1 MKKSLLL
8 SFYLL
13 CTSAISA
20 CTNSPLYSNNN
31 TQYSSDTEEVSTDT
45 GNYITPNYCGA
56 NGDSC
61 NNTPLINY
69 TKTES
74 DYRAYNER
82 TKRDHLYTQS
92 GVGNNLTATIRP
104 DIENDIVSSNAHIT
118 EEIIQN
124 NIRQH
129 MIDDGDFS
137 DTGVLEFETPSEQ
150 YAQVQTKET
159 NPHSEKATTPS
170 KNNKQA
176 THKPLKEETNDIGR
190 ADNVRTIQEETEDK
204 NKIVIKTITEED
216 GATYEIVCEDE
227 ACTEVKKIKQTLD
240 GKDSKYEIICEENC
254 EEIMT
259 ANADEDAITSEFT
272 EESFDIADYVDLEGE
287 DTDIKFNEIG
297 SKEQIIADISIDE
310 VKVTDDAILT
320 WEAEEGDN
328 LRELLTKWCEKSGW
342 KLLWNTNRNYVLS
355 AGVMFKGKF
364 ADVSSALIRAF
375 ARARPAP
382 IATYYKGNRVIV
394 VETMENENAY

>member
-1 MKKSLLL
+1 MKKKLLL
-8 SFYLL
+8 SFCLL
-13 CTSAISA
+13 CTSTISA
-20 CTNSPLYSNNN
+20 CNTPLLYSNNN
-31 TQYSSDTEEVSTDT
+31 TKVSQEAENIPVVIDATIQQSACE
-45 GNYITPNYCGA
+45 NGA
-56 NGDSC
+56 GSC

-69 TKTES
+69 SKTEA

-82 TKRDHLYTQS
+82 TKRDHLYTQA
-92 GVGNNLTATIRP
+92 GTGNNLTATIRP
-104 DIENDIVSSNAHIT
+104 DVEDDIVTSNTQIT
-118 EEIIQN
+118 KEVIEE

-129 MIDDGDFS
+129 MIDDGVFS
-137 DTGVLEFETPSEQ
+137 DTGTLEFETPSEQ
-150 YAQVQTKET
+150 YAQLQNQQTNNHTPK
-159 NPHSEKATTPS
+159 TPS
-170 KNNKQA
+170 IKASSNKVVSQKNN
-176 THKPLKEETNDIGR
+176 EENKVSR
-190 ADNVRTIQEETEDK
+190 ADNIITPKEKEEAN
-204 NKIVIKTITEED
+204 NKIVIKTVTEED
-216 GATYEIVCEDE
+216 GAVYEIVCEDE

-240 GKDSKYEIICEENC
+240 GNESKYEIICEENC
-254 EEIMT
+254 EEIMS
-259 ANADEDAITSEFT
+259 ANADDDTITSEFT
-272 EESFDIADYVDLEGE
+272 EESFDIADYVDLEGD
-287 DTDIKFNEIG
+287 DTNIEFKDIGN
-297 SKEQIIADISIDE
+297 KEQVVADISIDE
-310 VKVTDDAILT
+310 VKVTDDTILT